1 MNKIKISIYNFIL
14 NIISK
19 KNIIWLLCT
28 NNLFFFSKLRGLYY
42 KKISTDEQY
51 PYHYFKKNF
60 GNRNALIQIDIND
73 PSHVGQII
81 DPFWEKKVFDLYSKL
96 KKGVVFVDI
105 GANIGCHSIFFLKYM
120 KCKKV
125 IYVEPSQKC
134 QALFESS
141 LKLNN
146 LKKCIILKNAVSNKK
161 FVNLKV
167 FSNNSGSGSI
177 INYFGNKK
185 KSMNLKSYLE
195 LFNVNKVR
203 SISLID
209 ILKKYTNKNDSII
222 IKIDA
227 QGFETEI
234 LKNFLQS
241 KNIIKRNILNIFY
254 EINNFELG
262 TQKKILNKL
271 KSFYILKDLDNNKI
285 NISLIKNYLKKI
297 VNLEKI

>member
-134 QALFESS
+134 QVLFESS

-185 KSMNLKSYLE
+185 KSTNLKSYLE